1 MNNRNRTALFLALL
15 FFAQAIS
22 AQVLAPGQALM
33 ELQTAS
39 FNILFPEGLVHEAER
54 LASFAEEVLAQEAG
68 RIGPLPKERLT
79 VLLTDRFPET
89 NGYFTPLP
97 STRIVL
103 EVAPFKVNDE
113 TSSVK
118 DQLRLL
124 FAHELAHALSLSIRP
139 PLMAVAGLLFGDIAT
154 GSILTVPS
162 VLAEGAAIV
171 AESSDKAGGR
181 GRAWDPLAVMP
192 VRQALI
198 EHRPV
203 DFWTANGGGGLFP
216 FGSSAYT
223 WGGPFMA
230 WLEAEYGTGSVQKL
244 FTELGNLRSPADW
257 LWTKGAFT
265 AAFGRDL
272 DSLWDEWLTTMAPDR
287 PVYVGARLLA
297 PQPGLISALT
307 AGNVDGKALTIWED
321 SAFGAVLELAEGDR
335 QAHRLFAADGHVNRL
350 ALSED
355 GRFLLVSTVM
365 EDAGTQSRLVVR
377 VWDRKG
383 RAFTKRSIPGLREA
397 SWIGEAGDR
406 GEGPVVG
413 IAPRGIRTDLVRVD
427 GAEWRVLAR
436 GTDSRFFG
444 SPLCL
449 GAETLFF
456 LARDEGRSMLI
467 RLQDGKPSVLLP
479 GMPLLRLRFLSGRG
493 DDLAIGYVHEGGLYR
508 VALLEGVRGRA
519 LPAMDTN
526 PEPGLPLTL
535 LRAQETD
542 ISGGV
547 QDAAFAGLPGGPPE
561 LHYKAAFS
569 EGEYPAAYP
578 FAARTMAMKETSA
591 TWSSLDASF
600 LGLYSGAAVAS
611 GGQLDSTP
619 ASVLAAARPAP
630 FLPLA
635 GKTFRIPTFSGDLSS
650 GGLYMQ
656 GSDITETLVWGLDA
670 EYSWAARAANL
681 AGNLGLAWAPYTV
694 SIAGEDW
701 FSPNSESKLPWSRT
715 TRLSLGIFRKLPDFP
730 IRNHADLGLEL
741 SGGALSK
748 GAAGAAYSTPPGSGA
763 MAARL
768 SLTRM
773 QSHTS
778 PFAPFDKEGFE
789 AGAAAD
795 TEWRPGLDRLP
806 AFGLT
811 VWGGAWAPFLGLH
824 GSLEANLS
832 PGAGLLFGPGGR
844 LFADGGNSL
853 LDPVAATWP
862 IYRATGQGSW
872 YARAELAVT
881 PLSLE
886 IGRALPL
893 FGLYS
898 RRVMVTAGGRAGA
911 LGSFTLAKTPSP
923 LFSAFV
929 DTSFEFTVLTG
940 YLAQTGLAATIH
952 FEYAPL
958 AATPGSVSFELG
970 NGH

>member
-1 MNNRNRTALFLALL
+1 MNNRNRTALSLALL
-15 FFAQAIS
+15 FIAQAIS
-22 AQVLAPGQALM
+22 AQLLAPGQALE

-54 LASFAEEVLAQEAG
+54 LASFAEEVLAQEVG
-68 RIGPLPKERLT
+68 RIGPHPTERLT

-89 NGYFTPLP
+89 NGYYTPLP

-113 TSSVK
+113 TSSTK

-124 FAHELAHALSLSIRP
+124 FTHELAHALSLSIRP
-139 PLMAVAGLLFGDIAT
+139 PLLAVADLLFGDIAT
-154 GSILTVPS
+154 GSIFIVPS

-198 EHRPV
+198 EHRPI
-203 DFWTANGGGGLFP
+203 DFWTANNSGGLFP
-216 FGSSAYT
+216 FGGSAYT

-244 FTELGNLRSPADW
+244 FTEFGNLRAPADW

-272 DSLWDEWLTTMAPDR
+272 DSLWDQWLATMAPDR
-287 PVYVGARLLA
+287 PVYVGSELLA
-297 PQPGLISALT
+297 SRPGLISALT
-307 AGNVDGKALTIWED
+307 AGTVDGKALTIWED
-321 SAFGAVLELAEGDR
+321 SAIGAVLELSEGDR
-335 QAHRLFAADGHVNRL
+335 HSQRLFAADGHVNRL
-350 ALSED
+350 ALSGD

-365 EDAGTQSRLVVR
+365 EDAGTQSRLAVR
-377 VWDRKG
+377 VWDRTA

-397 SWIGEAGDR
+397 AWVGEAGDQ

-413 IAPRGIRTDLVRVD
+413 IAPRGIRTDVVRVD
-427 GAEWRVLAR
+427 GATRSVLAQ

-449 GAETLFF
+449 GADSLFF

-467 RLQDGKPSVLLP
+467 RVEEGRPSVLSP
-479 GMPLLRLRFLSGRG
+479 GIPLRRLRFLSGRG
-493 DDLAIGYVHEGGLYR
+493 NELAIGYANDGGLYR
-508 VALLEGVRGRA
+508 VALLEGVIG
-519 LPAMDTN
+519 PAPAAA
-526 PEPGLPLTL
+526 PEAKPAPTL

-578 FAARTMAMKETSA
+578 FAAGAMAMKETSA
-591 TWSSLDASF
+591 SWSSLDASF
-600 LGLYSGAAVAS
+600 LGLSADIATASLGSAVS
-611 GGQLDSTP
+611 SP
-619 ASVLAAARPAP
+619 LAAARPAP

-635 GKTFRIPTFSGDLSS
+635 GKTFRIPVFSGDLSS
-650 GGLYMQ
+650 GGLYME
-656 GSDITETLVWGLDA
+656 GADISETLVWGLDA

-681 AGNLGLAWAPYTV
+681 AGKLGLSIAPYRV

-701 FSPNSESKLPWSRT
+701 FSPNSESKRPWSRT
-715 TRLSLGIFRKLPDFP
+715 TRLSLGISRKLPDFP
-730 IRNHADLGLEL
+730 LRNHADLGLEL
-741 SGGALSK
+741 AGGALSK
-748 GAAGAAYSTPPGSGA
+748 GAAGAAYTTSPSSGA
-763 MAARL
+763 IAARL
-768 SLTRM
+768 SLTRT

-795 TEWRPGLDRLP
+795 TEWRPGLDTLP
-806 AFGLT
+806 ACGLS

-844 LFADGGNSL
+844 GFADGGNSL

-862 IYRATGQGSW
+862 IYSARGQGSW
-872 YARAELAVT
+872 YARAELAVS

-886 IGRALPL
+886 IGAALPL
-893 FGLYS
+893 FGIYS
-898 RRVMVTAGGRAGA
+898 RRVMITSGMRAGT
-911 LGSFTLAKTPSP
+911 LGNFTLSQSPTP

-929 DTSFEFTVLTG
+929 DASFEFTVLTG
-940 YLAQTGLAATIH
+940 YLAQAGLAAIVH